1 MEITKLN
8 TKYEERIKGIL
19 NVYVTILKANR
30 LFREEVSE
38 IEKKFFNGTH
48 NASTLNVEA
57 IKEEFKASISSLLAF
72 FKIMDISLDEVSKR
86 HSEFNNLSYL
96 VVTKNSDKETLFTLL
111 RGNSADIVFLDNL
124 TFREAGKGMVD
135 NEDKVVIGNHMFNIS
150 CNSLRDAANDIIHA
164 IEKELG
170 ISPNRMAEPE
180 VEPLNN
186 IMNAIDNYDLREV
199 IRQHNVGDVVH
210 ILKDIYD
217 SKIHSLSKSSIIN
230 FVDNLIPSADAYN
243 QLHNVEPISKLDIRI
258 DTIKQMIYIIL
269 AIRHYLN
276 SKDRIAKLD
285 SNRALEYLL
294 NIQKESAGIRFKN
307 EEILFNGNFE
317 DFTVSEESMI
327 IIEDKK
333 IYFRVEPS
341 SYNGK
346 EKADITKH
354 LSSIYLEV
362 ANGHTLNFNIPADI
376 IKIKEVLTLE
386 EMTAFIGRL
395 AIEFYLEIYKLSNQ
409 YHDKCIK
416 PLETIRDDT
425 ATKFY
430 TTRELL
436 VINDIDL
443 NKLKEMV
450 TRNKMLDIAIDRLGN
465 NQNLFGSTSD
475 EISGSTSDESRK
487 KELAVIATMTAAYI
501 GDLRNGSK
509 Q

>member
-8 TKYEERIKGIL
+8 KKYEEKIKGIL
-19 NVYVTILKANR
+19 NVYVTLLKANR
-30 LFREEVSE
+30 LFEEELSE

-48 NASTLNVEA
+48 NVSTLNVEV
-57 IKEEFKASISSLLAF
+57 IKEEFKISISSLLTF
-72 FKIMDISLDEVSKR
+72 FKIIDISLKEASKR

-96 VVTKNSDKETLFTLL
+96 VVTKNSDKETLFALL

-124 TFREAGKGMVD
+124 IFRETGKVD
-135 NEDKVVIGNHMFNIS
+135 NEDKVVIRNSMFNIS
-150 CNSLRDAANDIIHA
+150 CYSLRDAANNIIHA

-180 VEPLNN
+180 VESLNS
-186 IMNAIDNYDLREV
+186 IMNAMDDYDLREV
-199 IRQHNVGDVVH
+199 IRQHNIGDVVH

-217 SKIHSLSKSSIIN
+217 SKIHSLSKPSIIG

-258 DTIKQMIYIIL
+258 DVIKQMVYIIL

-285 SNRALEYLL
+285 NSRAIEYLL

-327 IIEDKK
+327 TIEDKK

-341 SYNGK
+341 SYDGE
-346 EKADITKH
+346 EKAKH

-362 ANGHTLNFNIPADI
+362 ANGHTLNFNRPDDI
-376 IKIKEVLTLE
+376 AKIKEVLTSE

-395 AIEFYLEIYKLSNQ
+395 AIELYLEIYKLSNE
-409 YHDKCIK
+409 YRDKYTK
-416 PLETIRDDT
+416 SFKTLRDDT
-425 ATKFY
+425 VTKFY
-430 TTRELL
+430 TTGELL

-443 NKLKEMV
+443 NKLEEMV
-450 TRNKMLDIAIDRLGN
+450 IRNKMLDMAIDRLGN

-475 EISGSTSDESRK
+475 GGRK

>member
-8 TKYEERIKGIL
+8 KKHEEKIKGIL
-19 NVYVTILKANR
+19 NVYVTLLKADR
-30 LFREEVSE
+30 LFEEELSE

-48 NASTLNVEA
+48 NVSTLNVEV
-57 IKEEFKASISSLLAF
+57 IKEEFKISISSLLTF
-72 FKIMDISLDEVSKR
+72 FKIIDISLDEVSKR
-86 HSEFNNLSYL
+86 HSEFNNLLYL

-124 TFREAGKGMVD
+124 IFREAGKVD
-135 NEDKVVIGNHMFNIS
+135 NEDKVVIRNLMFNIS
-150 CNSLRDAANDIIHA
+150 CNSLRDAVDNIIHA

-170 ISPNRMAEPE
+170 ISPNIMAEPE
-180 VEPLNN
+180 VESLNS
-186 IMNAIDNYDLREV
+186 IMNAMDDYDLREV
-199 IRQHNVGDVVH
+199 IRQHNIGDVVH

-217 SKIHSLSKSSIIN
+217 SKIHSLSKPSIIG

-258 DTIKQMIYIIL
+258 DAIKQMVYIIL

-276 SKDRIAKLD
+276 SKDRIARLD
-285 SNRALEYLL
+285 NSRALEYLL

-327 IIEDKK
+327 TIEDKK

-341 SYNGK
+341 SYDGE
-346 EKADITKH
+346 EKSDITKH

-362 ANGHTLNFNIPADI
+362 ANGHTLNFNRPDDI
-376 IKIKEVLTLE
+376 AKIKEVLTSE

-395 AIEFYLEIYKLSNQ
+395 AIELYLEIYKLSNE
-409 YHDKCIK
+409 YHDKYTK
-416 PLETIRDDT
+416 SFKTLRDDT
-425 ATKFY
+425 VTKFY

-443 NKLKEMV
+443 NKLEEMA

-475 EISGSTSDESRK
+475 GGRK